1 MNAKKTQLDPVQAR
15 ATIEALREG
24 AVPAVPLNLWSVGRS
39 KWLDYVLDDLKK
51 YIAAGG
57 AKVRFVSGSYGDG
70 KTHFLSM
77 IQDAALE
84 QGFAVAFIVLTRE
97 VSIQRFEQV
106 YAAIARELC
115 APNAAQRGLR
125 AALEAWISASLPAWL
140 EEEGG
145 DAAVLARL
153 RAELTALP
161 SLEPC
166 FIDALLSLVR
176 LHLIS
181 AAHGAD
187 DALTSQLAGLWRWF
201 AGDRLS
207 RAELKQHNLFEHLN
221 KSNARRFLAS
231 LSSLCHYI
239 GLSGLVVLCDEL
251 EIILSQSASAR
262 HGSYENVRLL
272 IDNSDDAKY
281 LHIFFSV
288 IPDMLLSEKGFR
300 AYDALWSRVRTLG
313 DDQRINYRGVIMDL
327 HRAPLSQ
334 AELIELARKL
344 RALHIAA
351 HGWDGAAL
359 DDATIIRICEQQEK
373 AGLIG
378 EVRLFIRQIVRAL
391 DVAEQA
397 RHEVSPAPQAP
408 AALAPSWDS

>member
-1 MNAKKTQLDPVQAR
+1 
-15 ATIEALREG
+15 
-24 AVPAVPLNLWSVGRS
+24 
-39 KWLDYVLDDLKK
+39 
-51 YIAAGG
+51 
-57 AKVRFVSGSYGDG
+57 
-70 KTHFLSM
+70 
-77 IQDAALE
+77 
-84 QGFAVAFIVLTRE
+84 
-97 VSIQRFEQV
+97 
-106 YAAIARELC
+106 
-115 APNAAQRGLR
+115 
-125 AALEAWISASLPAWL
+125 
-140 EEEGG
+140 
-145 DAAVLARL
+145 LARL
-153 RAELTALP
+153 RAELQALP
-161 SLEPC
+161 ALEPC
-166 FIDALLSLVR
+166 FIDATLSLVR
-176 LHLIS
+176 LQLIA

-187 DALTSQLAGLWRWF
+187 DALTTQLNALWRWF
-201 AGDRLS
+201 AGERLS

-231 LSSLCHYI
+231 LSSLTHYI
-239 GLSGLVVLCDEL
+239 GLSGLVILCDEL

-334 AELIELARKL
+334 AELIALAHKL
-344 RALHIAA
+344 RALHGAA
-351 HGWDGAAL
+351 HGWDAAAAL
-359 DDATIIRICEQQEK
+359 DDATITRICEQQERS
-373 AGLIG
+373 GLIG

-391 DVAEQA
+391 DVADQGRDEPSA
-397 RHEVSPAPQAP
+397 APSAA